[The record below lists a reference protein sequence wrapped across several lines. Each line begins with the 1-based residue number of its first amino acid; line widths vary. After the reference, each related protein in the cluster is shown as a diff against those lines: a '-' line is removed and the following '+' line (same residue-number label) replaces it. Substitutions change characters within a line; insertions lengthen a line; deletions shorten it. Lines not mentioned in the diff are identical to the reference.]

1 MWSLYQSCWLFYNDN
16 NMVSVLIDSFY
27 DAVNLL
33 RSSFV
38 TLRQDDWSWFC
49 YLFMVKGVLP
59 FDCSINN
66 FSTAEYPLC
75 RSNPTPETFEAKHS
89 CLNFTL
95 LILKVNLLHSVL
107 MNFLS
112 LTVCIY
118 LSFRHILLEASRI
131 LFEITE
137 LYMFNL
143 HAIII
148 VFSSID

>member
-1 MWSLYQSCWLFYNDN
+1 MCSVYQSCCLIYNVN

-49 YLFMVKGVLP
+49 YLFMVKGVLL
-59 FDCSINN
+59 FDCSINK
-66 FSTAEYPLC
+66 FSTAEYRC
-75 RSNPTPETFEAKHS
+75 VEATKHLRLLRQKHS

-112 LTVCIY
+112 LIVCINSILASY
-118 LSFRHILLEASRI
+118 ITGSFK
-131 LFEITE
+131 
-137 LYMFNL
+137 
-143 HAIII
+143 
-148 VFSSID
+148 D

>member
-1 MWSLYQSCWLFYNDN
+1 MWSLYQSCCLIYNDN

-49 YLFMVKGVLP
+49 YLFMVKGVLL
-59 FDCSINN
+59 FDCSINK
-66 FSTAEYPLC
+66 FSTAEYPC
-75 RSNPTPETFEAKHS
+75 VEATKHLRLLRQKHS
-89 CLNFTL
+89 CLKFTL

-112 LTVCIY
+112 LIVCINSILPSY
-118 LSFRHILLEASRI
+118 IAGSFKD
-131 LFEITE
+131 
-137 LYMFNL
+137 
-143 HAIII
+143 I
-148 VFSSID
+148 V